1 MSPFHSWYWLWKGK
15 VKESVAQSCLTPC
28 NPMDCSPPGSAVH
41 GILQARSS
49 PPGSAVHGILQARSS
64 PLVSAVHGIR
74 QARRLEW
81 VAIPFSR
88 RSSWPKDWTR
98 SPALQADFYLISLPS
113 EPAGSPDTGYNKP
126 LFEYL
131 ACQQGRLSWVTQ
143 LLHVQIRGPWMP
155 YKHATWPSASQ
166 VHSRLTNPDIA
177 NR

>member
-1 MSPFHSWYWLWKGK
+1 MSPFHSWYWLWKGE

-28 NPMDCSPPGSAVH
+28 NPMDCSPPG
-41 GILQARSS
+41 
-49 PPGSAVHGILQARSS
+49 
-64 PLVSAVHGIR
+64 SAVHGIR

-88 RSSWPKDWTR
+88 RSSWPKDWIR

-155 YKHATWPSASQ
+155 YKHATWPSASR